1 MMEFIVASEVLLK
14 AARSTAL
21 TRGSA
26 RDHLAEA
33 QTRRCRPMEIE
44 AQLCVSHA
52 RKDEL
57 DFRIASPSSFG
68 FQLVRSTRQPK
79 HIDINSDTNLDEVE
93 PASFAFQSTLFT

>member
-1 MMEFIVASEVLLK
+1 
-14 AARSTAL
+14 
-21 TRGSA
+21 
-26 RDHLAEA
+26 
-33 QTRRCRPMEIE
+33 MEIE

-52 RKDEL
+52 RKVEL